1 MGAGMKK
8 KVNILWILTMIFCS
22 TTHEI
27 KKETSPLQPNLIPEP
42 LEVRTREGQ
51 FILSE
56 ETGIDNRA
64 GQIAEKI
71 IDQFQD
77 YLERFYDLQ
86 LTEHPVRE
94 KAPKETWIQWD
105 IQPDMKNWS
114 EEGYMFAISPKII
127 RIKSGTAAGLFYG
140 TQTLLQLLPVEKN
153 SELLL
158 PGVQIIDKPRF
169 KWRGM
174 HLDVCRHFFPVAF
187 IKKYL
192 DILAMHKMNV
202 FHWHLTEDQ
211 GWRIEI
217 RQYPKLTEI
226 GAWRVDRE
234 HQHWNERTPPE
245 PGEKAT
251 YGGFYTQDEV
261 REIVQYAAERF
272 ITVVPEIEMPGHALA
287 ALAAYPELS
296 CTGGPFYVMPG
307 SYWPINDIY
316 CAGKER
322 TFEFLENVLSEVADL
337 FPGPYVHIGGDEAGK
352 ANWEQCSDCQARIQN
367 EGLHDE
373 HELQSYF
380 IKRIEEFL
388 ASKHKKLVGWDE
400 ILEGGLAPR
409 ATVMSWRGMEGGI
422 EASKAGHD
430 VVMSP
435 TTHCY
440 LDYYQSADQENEPV
454 AIGGYLPIDTV
465 YTFDPMPPDL
475 EADKQHHILGAQGN
489 VWTEYMP
496 NGNHV
501 EYMALPRLCALAEVV
516 WSVPEKRDLAGFK
529 NRLKA
534 HYRRLDMLDINYR
547 NHETGKPAKPTP
559 KTYYT
564 E

>member
-1 MGAGMKK
+1 MMLSFLCIGARQIGAVASENK
-8 KVNILWILTMIFCS
+8 LS
-22 TTHEI
+22 
-27 KKETSPLQPNLIPEP
+27 LIPVP
-42 LEVRTREGQ
+42 LDVSTGKGH
-51 FILSE
+51 FVLTDKTILL
-56 ETGIDNRA
+56 NRA
-64 GQIAEKI
+64 GTAAEPI
-71 IDQFQD
+71 LNQFHQVLKQV
-77 YLERFYDLQ
+77 YSISVTIQSTGESGPDLSVIEWV
-86 LTEHPVRE
+86 L
-94 KAPKETWIQWD
+94 D
-105 IQPDMKNWS
+105 PDDS
-114 EEGYMFAISPKII
+114 FLGDEGYRLDAGPRKI
-127 RIKSGTAAGLFYG
+127 RITAGSGAGFFYG
-140 TQTLLQLLPVEKN
+140 TMTLRQLIPPDRRGKIRIPAVK
-153 SELLL
+153 
-158 PGVQIIDKPRF
+158 IADKPRF

-174 HLDVCRHFFPVAF
+174 HLDVCRHFFPVVF

-261 REIVQYAAERF
+261 KEIVQYAAERF
-272 ITVVPEIEMPGHALA
+272 ITVVPEIEMPGHAVA
-287 ALAAYPELS
+287 ALASYPELS
-296 CTGGPFYVMPG
+296 CTGGPFTVMPG

-380 IKRIEEFL
+380 IKRIERFL
-388 ASKHKKLVGWDE
+388 ASKHKKLIGWDE
-400 ILEGGLAPR
+400 ILEGGLAPQ

-422 EASKAGHD
+422 EASKTGHD

-454 AIGGYLPIDTV
+454 AIGGYLPLDTV

-475 EADKQHHILGAQGN
+475 EADKQYHILGAQGN

-496 NGNHV
+496 NVNHV

-516 WSVPEKRDLAGFK
+516 WSAPEKRDLTGFK

-534 HYRRLDMLDINYR
+534 HYKRLDMLDINYR

>member
-1 MGAGMKK
+1 MAKNKVMLMMFSFLNIAALPTGAVARGPK
-8 KVNILWILTMIFCS
+8 L
-22 TTHEI
+22 
-27 KKETSPLQPNLIPEP
+27 NLIPEP
-42 LEVRTREGQ
+42 WQVSTGKGHFVLTDKI
-51 FILSE
+51 ILL
-56 ETGIDNRA
+56 NRA
-64 GQIAEKI
+64 GPAAEPI
-71 IDQFQD
+71 LNRFQQH
-77 YLERFYDLQ
+77 LEQVYSISVAIRPAGESASGPGVIEWILDADDLSLQ
-86 LTEHPVRE
+86 DEAYRLEADR
-94 KAPKETWIQWD
+94 Q
-105 IQPDMKNWS
+105 N
-114 EEGYMFAISPKII
+114 I
-127 RIKSGTAAGLFYG
+127 RITAGSAAGLFYG
-140 TQTLLQLLPVEKN
+140 TMTLQQLMPPEKRRKLN
-153 SELLL
+153 V
-158 PGVQIIDKPRF
+158 PAVTITDKPRF
-169 KWRGM
+169 RWRGM

-192 DILAMHKMNV
+192 DILAMHKMNM

-217 RQYPKLTEI
+217 SQYPRLTEI

-234 HQHWNERTPPE
+234 YQPWNERIPPE
-245 PGEKAT
+245 PDEKAT
-251 YGGFYTQDEV
+251 YGGFYTQEEIREV
-261 REIVQYAAERF
+261 VQYAADRF

-307 SYWPINDIY
+307 SYWPIDDIY
-316 CAGKER
+316 CAGKEC
-322 TFEFLENVLSEVADL
+322 TFKFLENVLTEVAEL

-352 ANWEQCSDCQARIQN
+352 ANWEKCSDCQMRIKN
-367 EGLHDE
+367 EGLHNE

-380 IKRIEEFL
+380 IKRIEQFL
-388 ASKHKKLVGWDE
+388 ATKQKKLIGWDE
-400 ILEGGLAPR
+400 ILEGGLAPQ

-435 TTHCY
+435 TAHCY
-440 LDYYQSADQENEPV
+440 LDYYQSADKEHEPV
-454 AIGGYLPIDTV
+454 AIGGYLPLDTV
-465 YTFDPMPPDL
+465 YTFEPMPPDL
-475 EADKQHHILGAQGN
+475 EADKQQHILGAQGN

-516 WSVPEKRDLAGFK
+516 WTAPEKRDLTGFK
-529 NRLKA
+529 NRLKG
-534 HYRRLDMLDINYR
+534 HYKRLDMLDINYR
-547 NHETGKPAKPTP
+547 NHLTGKPAKPTP

>member
-1 MGAGMKK
+1 
-8 KVNILWILTMIFCS
+8 
-22 TTHEI
+22 
-27 KKETSPLQPNLIPEP
+27 
-42 LEVRTREGQ
+42 
-51 FILSE
+51 
-56 ETGIDNRA
+56 
-64 GQIAEKI
+64 
-71 IDQFQD
+71 
-77 YLERFYDLQ
+77 
-86 LTEHPVRE
+86 
-94 KAPKETWIQWD
+94 
-105 IQPDMKNWS
+105 
-114 EEGYMFAISPKII
+114 
-127 RIKSGTAAGLFYG
+127 
-140 TQTLLQLLPVEKN
+140 
-153 SELLL
+153 
-158 PGVQIIDKPRF
+158 
-169 KWRGM
+169 
-174 HLDVCRHFFPVAF
+174 
-187 IKKYL
+187 
-192 DILAMHKMNV
+192 
-202 FHWHLTEDQ
+202 
-211 GWRIEI
+211 
-217 RQYPKLTEI
+217 
-226 GAWRVDRE
+226 
-234 HQHWNERTPPE
+234 
-245 PGEKAT
+245 
-251 YGGFYTQDEV
+251 
-261 REIVQYAAERF
+261 
-272 ITVVPEIEMPGHALA
+272 
-287 ALAAYPELS
+287 
-296 CTGGPFYVMPG
+296 MPG

-380 IKRIEEFL
+380 IKRIERFL
-388 ASKHKKLVGWDE
+388 ASKHKKLIGWDE
-400 ILEGGLAPR
+400 ILEGGLAPQ

-422 EASKAGHD
+422 EASKTGHD

-454 AIGGYLPIDTV
+454 AIGGYLPLDTV

-475 EADKQHHILGAQGN
+475 EADKQYHILGAQGN
-489 VWTEYMP
+489 VWTEYIP

-516 WSVPEKRDLAGFK
+516 WSAPEKRDLTGFK

-534 HYRRLDMLDINYR
+534 HYKRLDMLDINYR